1 MIFSELYSVYYNA
14 VAAIIKAATNHPLA
28 KNEMRSIV
36 TEHAFGESILTIE
49 PAISEER
56 WQVMKPDGT
65 MVLKHVPEMP
75 LTTMQKRWLKAI
87 AMDPRIRLF
96 TDDLPDYPDVEP
108 LFAPEDYTVFDKYA
122 DGDNFEDVTY
132 RKNFRLILDAIR
144 NAYPIKIKMDNR
156 RGRQVNK
163 VVVPRYLEYSE
174 KDDKFRLIAAG
185 NPVGG
190 TYNLGRLKSCVRF
203 CGVLTKG
210 EMKPRTNEMR
220 EVVFEL
226 VDERNALE
234 RVLLHFAHFEKEAEK
249 TGENKYLVTLRYDH
263 DDETEILIRI
273 LSFGPMIKVLS
284 PNSFVKQI
292 KERLLKQK
300 SCEF

>member
-14 VAAIIKAATNHPLA
+14 VAAIIKAATDHPLA

-36 TEHAFGESILTIE
+36 TERAFGESILAIE

-56 WQVMKPDGT
+56 WQVIKADGT
-65 MVLKHVPEMP
+65 TIMKQVPEMP

-87 AMDPRIRLF
+87 AMDPRIKLF

-108 LFAPEDYTVFDKYA
+108 LFTPEDYIVFDKYA
-122 DGDNFEDVTY
+122 DGDNYEDVTY

-144 NAYPIKIKMDNR
+144 NSYPIKIKMDNR
-156 RGRQVNK
+156 RGRQINK
-163 VVVPRYLEYSE
+163 VVVPKYLEYSE

-185 NPVGG
+185 NPIGG

-203 CGVLTKG
+203 FGPY
-210 EMKPRTNEMR
+210 EEEIMKPRATETR
-220 EVVFEL
+220 EVMFEL

-249 TGENKYLVTLRYDH
+249 TDENKYLVKLRYDH

-273 LSFGPMIKVLS
+273 LSFGPMVKVIG
-284 PNSFVKQI
+284 PDFFVKQI

-300 SCEF
+300 SCVS

>member
-1 MIFSELYSVYYNA
+1 MNNYFSKDDDKLKWTEGSPKELLKTV
-14 VAAIIKAATNHPLA
+14 VC
-28 KNEMRSIV
+28 SI
-36 TEHAFGESILTIE
+36 TSRHN
-49 PAISEER
+49 ISY
-56 WQVMKPDGT
+56 DGT
-65 MVLKHVPEMP
+65 EGDY
-75 LTTMQKRWLKAI
+75 I
-87 AMDPRIRLF
+87 IMDA
-96 TDDLPDYPDVEP
+96 PDWVIVIP
-108 LFAPEDYTVFDKYA
+108 
-122 DGDNFEDVTY
+122 
-132 RKNFRLILDAIR
+132 
-144 NAYPIKIKMDNR
+144 
-156 RGRQVNK
+156 
-163 VVVPRYLEYSE
+163 E

-203 CGVLTKG
+203 CVVLTKG
-210 EMKPRTNEMR
+210 KMKPRTNEIR